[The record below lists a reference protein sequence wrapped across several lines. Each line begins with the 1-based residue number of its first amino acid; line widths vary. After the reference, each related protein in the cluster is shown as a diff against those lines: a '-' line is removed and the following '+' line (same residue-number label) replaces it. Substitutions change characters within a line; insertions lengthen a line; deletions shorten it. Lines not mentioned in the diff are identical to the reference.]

1 MIDRYS
7 ELTDTLKVLEEK
19 HEEANEEQIEQITLC
34 KRQLEGDTCSWKGQL
49 ERTRSW
55 KVFSWKVRSWK
66 LSLKL
71 ERAKRSW
78 KDRAKLERTD

>member
-34 KRQLEGDTCSWKGQL
+34 KRELEVVKESIWSRFSYVSKTATTTLSFIKNFLMQIKI
-49 ERTRSW
+49 RS
-55 KVFSWKVRSWK
+55 
-66 LSLKL
+66 SL
-71 ERAKRSW
+71 
-78 KDRAKLERTD
+78 D